1 MLPRIPHIKTNFHL
15 FLDIPIIKHV
25 IECVS
30 SKMDIIEF
38 KNKFS
43 KNIELPIPYCAFI
56 IYEYTLKSFFNTYT
70 E

>member
-1 MLPRIPHIKTNFHL
+1 
-15 FLDIPIIKHV
+15 
-25 IECVS
+25 
-30 SKMDIIEF
+30 MDIIEF